1 MVMSENDL
9 FQCPTVPPALR
20 IDYGTYGPLLQTAPL
35 HTKQIISLLFSHTG
49 DLKNVPSLYF
59 SKI

>member
-1 MVMSENDL
+1 MSENDL
-9 FQCPTVPPALR
+9 FQCPIVPPALR

-49 DLKNVPSLYF
+49 DLKKSQVSIF
-59 SKI
+59 QK